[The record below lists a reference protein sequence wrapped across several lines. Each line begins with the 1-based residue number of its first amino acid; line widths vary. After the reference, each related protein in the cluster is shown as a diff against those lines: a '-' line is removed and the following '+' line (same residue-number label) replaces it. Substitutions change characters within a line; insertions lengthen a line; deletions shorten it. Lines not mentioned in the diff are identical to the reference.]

1 MKNSLRVISHFL
13 FTLVFCCAAIVTS
26 AQDREKHLISAR
38 AGGINFVAGDVTL
51 KHSGGAESRRLSVKD
66 DLKGGDI
73 VRTGAGG
80 QIEVLLNPGSYFRVG
95 ENSEFELVRAALD
108 DLRLKLNGG
117 SGVVEATGYDGLDLA
132 ITVNTPQA
140 RIQIIRSGI
149 YRFNLLP
156 SGVTEVVVQ
165 KGRALVGEGSATI
178 VKGGKLARVGAGGV
192 EVAKLEKKDRD
203 TLDLWSR
210 ERGKELAKANQ
221 KLSTRNV
228 NTLLASARSDSLFS
242 SSFARSGVWFWNA
255 RGNCYTFLPFA
266 SQWRSPYGHWYD
278 NQLGWGG
285 FDPSCN
291 CRQLNVYRGYV
302 GSTTPISS
310 PGNPSQAAPAPGNP
324 SARPA
329 PPPAAIERPTPIER
343 GFPRNKVEPIGVE
356 MPERG
361 VRPSPRDQ

>member
-1 MKNSLRVISHFL
+1 MKNSLRAASRFL
-13 FTLVFCCAAIVTS
+13 FTLAFCCAAIVTS

-38 AGGINFVAGDVTL
+38 AGGVNFVAGDVTL

-66 DLKGGDI
+66 DLEGGDI
-73 VRTGAGG
+73 VRTGADGR
-80 QIEVLLNPGSYFRVG
+80 IEALLNPGSYFRLG
-95 ENSEFELVRAALD
+95 ENSEFELVRATLD

-117 SGVVEATGYDGLDLA
+117 SAVVEATGYEGLDLA

-140 RIQIIRSGI
+140 RVQIVRSGI

-165 KGRALVGEGSATI
+165 KGRVIVGEGSATI
-178 VKGGKLARVGAGGV
+178 VKGGKVARVGAGGV

-203 TLDLWSR
+203 ALDLWSR

-228 NTLLASARSDSLFS
+228 NTLLASAGFNDPFS
-242 SSFARSGVWFWNA
+242 SFNRSAFAGVWFWNA

-266 SQWRSPYGHWYD
+266 GQWRSPYGHWYD
-278 NQLGWGG
+278 HQLGWGG

-291 CRQLNVYRGYV
+291 CRQLNVQRGYA
-302 GSTTPISS
+302 GSTTPSSS
-310 PGNPSQAAPAPGNP
+310 PNAAPAPGNP
-324 SARPA
+324 AARPA
-329 PPPAAIERPTPIER
+329 PPAPVERPSPVER
-343 GFPRNKVEPIGVE
+343 GFPRKVDPHDSD
-356 MPERG
+356 MPSR
-361 VRPSPRDQ
+361 RAPRSPRDQ